1 MRRSEAW
8 GSQVLSSIVPVVERS
23 RWVSTSEAEIARV
36 ASWMAYEEFGLPDG
50 SYLFDF
56 GSDPER
62 LIDLTMFESALNF
75 AYTDFETSEKF
86 EIDYAGG
93 HWVDAE
99 AMLACIHRA
108 LEAGE
113 PVLSGPWLA
122 SATRDDLAR
131 VFAASIEMPL
141 LDERVTILND
151 IGATLVDRFDGSF
164 SAWVATCDR
173 SLWADGNGILERLLA
188 DFPRFE
194 DSSDYHGQR
203 VYFYKLAQLCLWMLH
218 AVFVRVGQPGIVGLE
233 RMTAFAD
240 YIVPVAL
247 RLLGITTY
255 DPDLEARINGGVVIE
270 RDSDEEIEIRAHTV
284 YATALLTDAINEIRP
299 ADRQLVIPQI
309 DFRLWKTY
317 HATFWPHHLTR
328 TTMY

>member
-1 MRRSEAW
+1 MHTSEAW
-8 GSQVLSSIVPVVERS
+8 DGAVLSSIVPVVQRS
-23 RWVSTSEAEIARV
+23 RWVRTDETEIDRV
-36 ASWMAYEEFGLPDG
+36 AGWMAYEEFGLPDG

-56 GSDPER
+56 GSDPDV
-62 LIDLTMFESALNF
+62 LVDLTMFESALNF
-75 AYTDFETSEKF
+75 AYTDFTTSQKF

-108 LEAGE
+108 LVAGE
-113 PVLSGPWLA
+113 PILSGPWLA
-122 SATRDDLAR
+122 AATRADLAR

-141 LDERVTILND
+141 LDERVAILND
-151 IGATLVDRFDGSF
+151 IGRTLVERFDGRF
-164 SAWVATCDR
+164 STWVASCER
-173 SLWADGNGILERLLA
+173 SLWANGSGILERLLA

-194 DSSDYHGQR
+194 DSSDYHGHR
-203 VYFYKLAQLCLWMLH
+203 VHFYKLAQLCLWMLH
-218 AVFVRVGQPGIVGLE
+218 AVFVRTGQPGIVGLE

-247 RLLGITTY
+247 RLIGIIAY
-255 DPDLEARINGGVVIE
+255 DPDLEARIKRGVVIE
-270 RDSDEEIEIRAHTV
+270 RDSDEEVEIRAHTL
-284 YATALLTDAINEIRP
+284 YATALLTDAINERRP
-299 ADRQLVIPQI
+299 PDRQLVIPQL

-317 HATFWPHHLTR
+317 HTTFWPHHLTR